1 MKNKKE
7 PTVESIQE
15 ELNNY
20 DGKIGER
27 KVPEALTKL
36 KAHLIS
42 KGIIST
48 PIKTPETPEQIALE
62 KREETLAQI
71 PF

>member
-1 MKNKKE
+1 MKKNKKV

-15 ELNNY
+15 ELSNY
-20 DGKIGER
+20 DNKIGER
-27 KVPEALTKL
+27 KVPEALLSL
-36 KAHLIS
+36 KAHLTS
-42 KGIIST
+42 RGIIKE
-48 PIKTPETPEQIALE
+48 PIKTPEQIALI